1 MAVGEETALSA
12 VGEEAAL
19 ELVVTLHRLLRSL
32 GRAVPGRRV
41 PPTQLI
47 VLALLTQH
55 GPSRIGVLADRIPC
69 SQPTATAAVAS
80 LESAGLVRREPD
92 PTDGRAARVVITETG
107 VRTLN
112 DVAQSEAEALA
123 GRLGTLPPEDVRRV
137 LEAGALLRRL
147 AEPDRSVSYGPAGG
161 VSGGPA

>member
-1 MAVGEETALSA
+1 MAVGGEAAVSA
-12 VGEEAAL
+12 VGEEATL

-47 VLALLTQH
+47 VLALLTQL
-55 GPSRIGVLADRIPC
+55 GPSRIGVLAERIPC

-92 PTDGRAARVVITETG
+92 PTDGRAARVVVTEDG
-107 VRTLN
+107 VGALN
-112 DVAQSEAEALA
+112 DVAHSEAEALA
-123 GRLGTLPPEDVRRV
+123 GRLATLAPEDVRRV
-137 LEAGALLRRL
+137 LEAGTLLRRL
-147 AEPDRSVSYGPAGG
+147 AEPGD
-161 VSGGPA
+161 

>member
-1 MAVGEETALSA
+1 MAA

-32 GRAVPGRRV
+32 GRAVPARRI

-47 VLALLTQH
+47 VLALLTHH

-80 LESAGLVRREPD
+80 LETAGMVRREPD
-92 PTDGRAARVVITETG
+92 PTDGRAARVVITDEG
-107 VRTLN
+107 SRALK
-112 DVAQSEAEALA
+112 DVAHSEAEALA

-137 LEAGALLRRL
+137 LEAGPLLRTIADMGDERPG
-147 AEPDRSVSYGPAGG
+147 ADGG
-161 VSGGPA
+161 